1 MRTVRFALRMLSREW
16 RGGELG
22 VLLLALT
29 VAVGAISGVG
39 FLVSRIGAA
48 VTLQASSVLAAD
60 LRVDSAQPI
69 APAVFAA
76 AARHG
81 LRSARTVGMLSV
93 VFAGQRSQLT
103 DLYAV
108 TAGYPLR
115 GRVLT
120 AGAPFAP
127 GSTTRG
133 IPPRGVVWADSRL
146 LTALGARPGAHL
158 TIGAATFTV
167 GRVLITRP
175 DQAGTFSGLVPSLL
189 MNAADLGRTQLIE
202 PGSRVRYSALFAG
215 SARRVEALRAWL
227 HSHLGAGER
236 LRTIAQASRQIHS
249 AVQRSGRFLNLASLS
264 ALLLCAAAVAMAA
277 RRYVARHLDTVA
289 LLKTLGATRRF
300 VLAMALA
307 QLLAIALL
315 AGAAGTGLGYLTQMW
330 LVHALRGLLTP
341 QALPPAGLAPA
352 GLGMLMAFALLAGF
366 ALPPLLQLTRTPAL
380 RVLRRDLDPPRP
392 GMLLAFGPAVALLVL
407 LIRWVIGPG
416 RPFVMLSLG
425 LAAFLAT
432 LVGAALLLVGIANR
446 LRGRVGV
453 AWRYGIANLARRR
466 MDSVVQIVAFG
477 TGIMA
482 LSLLGIIRT
491 DLTGGWRHTLP
502 KDLPNYFF
510 INIPAARR
518 AEFTSALTRL
528 GARPQRML
536 PLLRGRLRAID
547 GRPVESIH
555 FANPRGR
562 HFALRE
568 QNFTDAAV
576 LGSSNR
582 ILAGRWWSAAD
593 AGRPLVSVASQY
605 MRWLGLRLGESLTFE
620 VGGNTLTVRIAS
632 VRRVRWDSFKPNFFL
647 VFAPGLLRQETGTYI
662 TSAYLMPQQA
672 RALAHLAQRFPS
684 VSIFDIDALLQD
696 VRSML
701 TKAILAVQSVFLF
714 TLAAG
719 LIVLLAAVHSSRE
732 QRRFESAML
741 RALGASR
748 ATVAQGIWAEFAAL
762 GALAGLIGAAGA
774 SAGAWYVTREV
785 LNLPYAF
792 DPLACAAALLGGTLL
807 VAMSG
812 WLASRT
818 VLRAAPL
825 AVLRE
830 GS

>member
-1 MRTVRFALRMLSREW
+1 
-16 RGGELG
+16 
-22 VLLLALT
+22 
-29 VAVGAISGVG
+29 
-39 FLVSRIGAA
+39 
-48 VTLQASSVLAAD
+48 
-60 LRVDSAQPI
+60 
-69 APAVFAA
+69 
-76 AARHG
+76 
-81 LRSARTVGMLSV
+81 MLSV
-93 VFAGQRSQLT
+93 VFSGQRSALT

-115 GRVLT
+115 GEILT
-120 AGAPFAP
+120 ATAPFAP
-127 GSTTRG
+127 GTAARG
-133 IPPRGVVWADSRL
+133 IPPSGVVWADSRL
-146 LTALGARPGAHL
+146 LTSLGARPGAHL

-215 SARRVEALRAWL
+215 SAQRVEALRAWL

-249 AVQRSGRFLNLASLS
+249 AVQRSGRFLNLASLT

-307 QLLAIALL
+307 QLFAIALF
-315 AGAAGTGLGYLTQMW
+315 AGAAGNAIGYLTQMW

-341 QALPPAGLAPA
+341 RALPPAGLAPA

-425 LAAFLAT
+425 LTAFLAT
-432 LVGAALLLVGIANR
+432 LIGAALLLVGIANR

-466 MDSVVQIVAFG
+466 MDSVVQIMAFG

-482 LSLLGIIRT
+482 LSLLGIIRA

-518 AEFTSALTRL
+518 SEFSSALQSL

-582 ILAGRWWSAAD
+582 IIAGRWWSAAD

-672 RALAHLAQRFPS
+672 RALAQLAQRFPS

-792 DPLACAAALLGGTLL
+792 DPLACAAALLGGTVL
-807 VAMSG
+807 VATSG
-812 WLASRT
+812 WLATRT
-818 VLRAAPL
+818 VLRAPPL

>member
-1 MRTVRFALRMLSREW
+1 MRTVRFALRMLTREW

-39 FLVSRIGAA
+39 FLVGRIRAA

-60 LRVDSAQPI
+60 IRVDSARPI

-76 AARHG
+76 AARDG

-93 VFAGQRSQLT
+93 VFSGQRSELT

-108 TAGYPLR
+108 TDGYPLR
-115 GRVLT
+115 GRVFT
-120 AGAPFAP
+120 AEAPFAP
-127 GSTTRG
+127 GSAARG

-146 LTALGARPGAHL
+146 LASLGARPGARL

-189 MNAADLGRTQLIE
+189 MNAADLPRTQLIE
-202 PGSRVRYSALFAG
+202 PGSRVHYSALFAG

-249 AVQRSGRFLNLASLS
+249 AVQRSGRFLNLASLT

-300 VLAMALA
+300 VLAMTLA

-315 AGAAGTGLGYLTQMW
+315 AGAAGNAIGYLTQMW
-330 LVHALRGLLTP
+330 LVRALRGVLT
-341 QALPPAGLAPA
+341 QRALPPAGLAPA
-352 GLGMLMAFALLAGF
+352 GIGMLIAFALLAGF
-366 ALPPLLQLTRTPAL
+366 ALPPLLQLTHTPAL
-380 RVLRRDLDPPRP
+380 RVLRRDLGPPRP

-407 LIRWVIGPG
+407 LIRWVMGPG

-425 LAAFLAT
+425 LAAFLAA
-432 LVGAALLLVGIANR
+432 LLGAALLLVGIANR
-446 LRGRVGV
+446 LRGRVGI
-453 AWRYGIANLARRR
+453 AWRYGIANLGRRR

-482 LSLLGIIRT
+482 LSLLGIIRA

-502 KDLPNYFF
+502 ADLPNYFF

-518 AEFTSALTRL
+518 SQFATALQRL

-555 FANPRGR
+555 FATPRGR

-568 QNFTDAAV
+568 QNFTASAV

-582 ILAGRWWSAAD
+582 IIAGRWWSAAD
-593 AGRPLVSVASQY
+593 AGQPLVSVASQY

-647 VFAPGLLRQETGTYI
+647 VFAPGLLRKETGTYI

-672 RALAHLAQRFPS
+672 RALAQLARRFPS
-684 VSIFDIDALLQD
+684 VSIFDINALLRD

-719 LIVLLAAVHSSRE
+719 LIVLLAAVRSSGE

-785 LNLPYAF
+785 LNLPYVF

-807 VAMSG
+807 VATSG
-812 WLASRT
+812 WLATRA
-818 VLRAAPL
+818 VLRHPPL